1 MSVICS
7 EVVNLQISMGYYNLI
22 SEIIQDEIKYIQ
34 GYKSII
40 SDYFKKA
47 LTLQVNSGSKLAK
60 PPDNFAN
67 AKWINSSPILK
78 LTQQIPKIIQIQIE
92 NIKNFLDEIE
102 KPLKGLDDYFKE
114 KASEIKKYQT
124 KYDEINNDL
133 ISKYKDEVTIKKT
146 FLNSINK
153 SEEIIIKYYV
163 NKKKIEEAKKVN
175 SNIKDNCLKS
185 FNDKDKEY
193 EAQKKSQIKST
204 KQHETEYKNIIKN
217 IVKCEGKFIPIVT
230 ETTNVIKK
238 VVGEISE
245 KLKDIIV
252 SFLSLI
258 KDSFKSPL
266 NIINDNLDYMK
277 NLNQKEFIIKTMES
291 TFNFEQKLLNRTA
304 TRYSLKSLGIV
315 KKNSNKRN
323 SIGSKGS
330 KGSNKSKN
338 KINIEDN
345 IFSQKGMIKFEDGF
359 EEMSYFEDDMALSTV
374 KEMFENFDLINHNG
388 LNIKL
393 EEEKNK
399 AKTYINRFL
408 SNMSNDT
415 NRINDE
421 NNIISFEDNNPLTDE
436 EKNNLRHLLKK
447 HHNRVIFLHKLNDYR
462 TLSFFELRKKEYQF
476 IGELFSSMINESIK
490 EKDFHSIE
498 MVIILSKT
506 YYILENGKKLYIQ
519 NLLKNKEY
527 FKEKNFWEELLLYSI
542 SKEVIR
548 SKKSNEN
555 RISINDNIINEN
567 NDNIIFSQILSLID
581 NMSDFGVDGEMIK
594 QIIEPKFGYYN
605 INDNLKSTINE
616 VINSKIKNDKK
627 DKKE

>member
-1 MSVICS
+1 MCA
-7 EVVNLQISMGYYNLI
+7 EVVNLKISMGYYNLI
-22 SEIIQDEIKYIQ
+22 SEIVQDEIKYIQ

-40 SDYFKKA
+40 NDYFKK
-47 LTLQVNSGSKLAK
+47 TLNFQVSAGSKLAK
-60 PPDNFAN
+60 LPDNFAN
-67 AKWINSSPILK
+67 AKWIDSSPILK

-114 KASEIKKYQT
+114 KASEIKKSQS

-133 ISKYKDEVTIKKT
+133 ISKYKEQVTIEEN

-153 SEEIIIKYYV
+153 SEEIIIKYYD
-163 NKKKIEEAKKVN
+163 NRKKIEEAKKGN
-175 SNIKDNCLKS
+175 SNLKDNELKS
-185 FNDKDKEY
+185 LNDKDKEY
-193 EAQKKSQIKST
+193 EAQKNNQIKST
-204 KQHETEYKNIIKN
+204 KKNETDYKNIIKN
-217 IVKCEGKFIPIVT
+217 IVKCENKFIPIVL
-230 ETTNVIKK
+230 ESTNVIKK

-245 KLKDIIV
+245 KLKDIILN
-252 SFLSLI
+252 FLSLI
-258 KDSFKSPL
+258 KDSFKIPL

-277 NLNQKEFIIKTMES
+277 DLNQKDIVIKTMES
-291 TFNFEQKLLNRTA
+291 TFNNGQKLLNRTA
-304 TRYSLKSLGIV
+304 MRYSLKTLGII
-315 KKNSNKRN
+315 KQNSNNRN
-323 SIGSKGS
+323 SKGSKGS

-345 IFSQKGMIKFEDGF
+345 NFCQKGMIKFEDGF

-374 KEMFENFDLINHNG
+374 KEMFQNFDLINHNG

-393 EEEKNK
+393 EEEKNQ
-399 AKTYINRFL
+399 AKTLINKFI

-415 NRINDE
+415 NYNEINDG
-421 NNIISFEDNNPLTDE
+421 NNSISFDDDKPLTDE
-436 EKNNLRHLLKK
+436 EKNNLKNLLKK
-447 HHNRVIFLHKLNDYR
+447 HHNRIIFFHKLNDYR
-462 TLSFFELRKKEYQF
+462 TLSLFELKRKEYEI
-476 IGELFSSMINESIK
+476 IGEFFSSMINESIK

-498 MVIILSKT
+498 MAIILSKT

-519 NLLKNKEY
+519 NLLKNKDY
-527 FKEKNFWEELLLYSI
+527 FKDKNFWQQLLIYSI

-555 RISINDNIINEN
+555 GISQNNNIINEN

-581 NMSDFGVDGEMIK
+581 NMSDFGIEGEMIK
-594 QIIEPKFGYYN
+594 QIIEPELDYYK

-616 VINSKIKNDKK
+616 VIDTKIKSDKK
-627 DKKE
+627 NKKE